1 MTMLSRTR
9 HGAWLARSGVLAL
22 TLAALVPF
30 AAPVAASASPNPGF
44 PSASSGL
51 GGFEFTNQVKAFNST
66 DQHTVFN
73 VKFNAQVS
81 LSSVLTATNHAEAQ
95 TSNCSDCN
103 AIAIGL
109 QVVTT
114 TALGFTDLHAH
125 DVAVA
130 TDTGCVSKCN
140 AVADAYQIVVATDTP
155 QAISFS
161 GLLTIPQQI
170 ALAHVRSEFNN
181 LPKSGLTL
189 AQIQSKCEDLANQV
203 VSIMEDATY
212 GTSYTAFTVPTFSPA
227 VHGAAPTATQPQT
240 SGEQPVVKLY
250 KDIQF
255 VPAG

>member
-1 MTMLSRTR
+1 MLSRTR

-44 PSASSGL
+44 PPPGSGL
-51 GGFEFTNQVKAFNST
+51 GGIDYTNQVKAFNST

-73 VKFNAQVS
+73 VKFNAQTS
-81 LSSVLTATNHAEAQ
+81 FSAALTATNHAEAQ

-114 TALGFTDLHAH
+114 TALGFTDIHAH

-130 TDTGCVSKCN
+130 TDIACVSACN
-140 AVADAYQIVVATDTP
+140 AVADAYQIVVVTETP
-155 QAISFS
+155 EAISVN

-170 ALAHVRSEFNN
+170 ALAHVRSEFNG
-181 LPKSGLTL
+181 LPTSGLTL
-189 AQIQSKCEDLANQV
+189 TQIQSKAQDLANQT
-203 VSIMEDATY
+203 VSILEDATY
-212 GTSYTAFTVPTFSPA
+212 GTSYTTFSVPTFSPA
-227 VHGAAPTATQPQT
+227 VHGAAPTATLPQT
-240 SGEQPVVKLY
+240 SSEAPIVKLY